1 MAAEPRVFPSV
12 FAAAEFQASAPVF
25 EVAEPQVFPFVFEA
39 AEFQVVAL
47 VFVVSELQVV
57 FVSEPQASAD
67 IPFVFVVLVPVSVFV
82 VEVDSPGRPKFF
94 AFPNIDY
101 CPSFS
106 SYCEVARKESVH
118 GPNGVRANYGL
129 CSIPSSPDLHQNRN
143 LEQTCNNPNPRY
155 NYMSDTNALPIDATT
170 NHSRKKCLRLYQ
182 EQRIRRTYQ
191 APLSPPVARQIRWA
205 AADQY

>member
-12 FAAAEFQASAPVF
+12 FEAAEFQASAPVF

-82 VEVDSPGRPKFF
+82 VEVDSPGRPTFF

-106 SYCEVARKESVH
+106 SYFEVVGTEFVHSSMSART
-118 GPNGVRANYGL
+118 NYGL
-129 CSIPSSPDLHQNRN
+129 CSIPSSLDLHQNRN
-143 LEQTCNNPNPRY
+143 LEQTCNNPNPDH
-155 NYMSDTNALPIDATT
+155 NTLNDTNNRPMDATT
-170 NHSRKKCLRLYQ
+170 SRSRKKCLRLYQ
-182 EQRIRRTYQ
+182 EQRTHRTYQ
-191 APLSPPVARQIRWA
+191 APLSPPVVRQIRRA